1 MRAYEMK
8 TCPTVLSLS
17 PLTTQRI
24 VLTRLAQCPSVQEN
38 NLPVIAVLIIFIIIC
53 LVRPRYA
60 RVTGRSR
67 SDDISPVVSIGG
79 RAQVADD
86 IGQAG

>member
-1 MRAYEMK
+1 MK
-8 TCPTVLSLS
+8 TRPTVLSLS

-60 RVTGRSR
+60 GVAGQSR
-67 SDDISPVVSIGG
+67 SNDISPVVSIGG
-79 RAQVADD
+79 RAQIADA
-86 IGQAG
+86 ISQAG